1 MEETKGTV
9 VATQEAPANNTETV
23 IVPEVNESALAVAAD
38 KEVTALANTI
48 KLDDPSLDVTYGT
61 KTMQDISRFSDDLLS
76 RVKSKD
82 SGEIGETLTNLVVNV
97 KDLDVSE
104 MGKEPS
110 FLEKLPV
117 VGSLFSTVEK
127 TVAKF
132 QTLSEQVAAISEKLE
147 NSMVGLLHDIEVLEQ
162 LYKHNE
168 TFNKDLTLHIN
179 AGRVRLEEAKTVELP
194 KLQAA
199 AADSANTLEAQ
210 KVRDF
215 SEQINRFERRLHD
228 LEISRTITVQMA
240 PQIRLIQSN
249 NRALA
254 QKIQTS
260 VLTTIPIW
268 KNQMV
273 LGLSLHGQ
281 RNAAALQKQ
290 VADTTND
297 MLRKNAAMLEQ
308 TAITTAQE
316 VERSIVDVETLREV
330 HSKLISTIDETL
342 NIAQEGRQ
350 KRAAVEKELAGMEVQ
365 LKESL
370 MAMASKKQQQSIAG
384 AAESQQGIAGAVSE
398 QEK

>member
-1 MEETKGTV
+1 MEETKEKV
-9 VATQEAPANNTETV
+9 VATQEAPQNTMETLV
-23 IVPEVNESALAVAAD
+23 VPDASELAVAAGKD
-38 KEVTALANTI
+38 VSDLASTI

-61 KTMQDISRFSDDLLS
+61 KTMQEISRFSDDLLS
-76 RVKSKD
+76 RVKAKD
-82 SGEIGETLTNLVVNV
+82 SGEIGEALTSLVVNV

-110 FLEKLPV
+110 FLEKLPL

-132 QTLSEQVAAISEKLE
+132 QTLSEQVAVISDRLE
-147 NSMVGLLHDIEVLEQ
+147 TSMVGLLHDIEVLEQ

-168 TFNKDLTLHIN
+168 KFNKDLTLYIN
-179 AGRVRLEEAKTVELP
+179 AGKMKLEESKNVDLP

-199 AADSANTLEAQ
+199 AAESTDTLEAQ

-330 HSKLISTIDETL
+330 HNKLISTIDETL

-350 KRAAVEKELAGMEVQ
+350 KRAAVEKELAGMEVH
-365 LKESL
+365 LKDSL
-370 MAMASKKQQQSIAG
+370 MAMASKKQQQSIEG
-384 AAESQQGIAGAVSE
+384 AAAPQQSLEGTE
-398 QEK
+398 NK

>member
-1 MEETKGTV
+1 MEDAKT
-9 VATQEAPANNTETV
+9 ANTEILPIHDSELPTLTEQS
-23 IVPEVNESALAVAAD
+23 INELV
-38 KEVTALANTI
+38 ETI

-61 KTMQDISRFSDDLLS
+61 KTMQEISRFSDDLLS
-76 RVKSKD
+76 RVQAKD
-82 SGEIGETLTNLVVNV
+82 AGEIGQTLTNLLVNV

-104 MGKEPS
+104 MGKEPG

-117 VGSLFSTVEK
+117 IGSLFSQVEK

-132 QTLSEQVAAISEKLE
+132 QTLSEQVGAISDKLE
-147 NSMVGLLHDIEVLEQ
+147 TSMVGLLHDIEVLEQ

-168 TFNKDLTLHIN
+168 TFHHDLTVYIE
-179 AGRVRLEEAKTVELP
+179 AGRKKLEEAKTVELP
-194 KLQAA
+194 KMQAA
-199 AADSANTLEAQ
+199 AAESINTMDSQ

-228 LEISRTITVQMA
+228 LDISRTITIQMA

-273 LGLSLHGQ
+273 LALSLQGQ
-281 RNAAALQKQ
+281 RSAAQLQKE

-308 TAITTAQE
+308 TAIATSRE

-330 HSKLISTIDETL
+330 HGKLISTIDETL
-342 NIAQEGRQ
+342 RIAQEGRE
-350 KRAAVEKELAGMEVQ
+350 KRAAVEKELAGMEVE

-370 MAMASKKQQQSIAG
+370 VALAAKKKQQSI
-384 AAESQQGIAGAVSE
+384 ESVQ
-398 QEK
+398 KP

>member
-1 MEETKGTV
+1 MQDLKEDMVIIPEIKET
-9 VATQEAPANNTETV
+9 E
-23 IVPEVNESALAVAAD
+23 IAVAKNKNIVAVA
-38 KEVTALANTI
+38 KTI
-48 KLDDPSLDVTYGT
+48 HLDDPSLEVTYGT

-76 RVKSKD
+76 RVKAKD
-82 SGEIGETLTNLVVNV
+82 SGEIGEALTSLVVAV
-97 KDLDVSE
+97 KDVDVSE
-104 MGKEPS
+104 MAKEPG
-110 FLEKLPV
+110 FLGKIPII
-117 VGSLFSTVEK
+117 GSLFNKAEK

-132 QTLSEQVAAISEKLE
+132 QTLSEQVAVISNKLE
-147 NSMVGLLHDIEVLEQ
+147 GSMIGLLHDIEVLEQ

-168 TFNKDLTLHIN
+168 KFNEELTTYIE
-179 AGRVRLEEAKTVELP
+179 AGRLRLNEAKEQELP
-194 KLQAA
+194 RLQAEA
-199 AADSANTLEAQ
+199 VNSNNTLEAQ

-228 LEISRTITVQMA
+228 LDISRTITVQMA

-273 LGLSLHGQ
+273 LGLSLQGQ
-281 RNAAALQKQ
+281 RNAAMLQKQ

-297 MLRKNAAMLEQ
+297 MLRRNAAMLEQ
-308 TAITTAQE
+308 TAIATSRE

-350 KRAAVEKELAGMEVQ
+350 NRAAVGKELAAMEVQ

-370 MAMASKKQQQSIAG
+370 MSIANKKHMQSIENAM
-384 AAESQQGIAGAVSE
+384 QR
-398 QEK
+398 